1 MSEKSTRPPAIS
13 TLLGYV
19 GNLKAA
25 TKTGKNDLLIV
36 EPVSIGDI
44 FQTLTL
50 VNQLKRSR
58 KTEKINFVSS
68 RRSTQIIKLF
78 NNVNNVL
85 ELNHLHIDYS
95 KMELLANSKWYE
107 SQQSIILPCTANHI
121 VATEGHSGTTE
132 WVSAFLLE
140 NPMEFRK
147 KNLGLPASARP
158 ELPEIPQA
166 KREAALASALRQGLK
181 PDSLIIFNH
190 AHSAKPLPPS
200 IYQPLLDLFP
210 GGIYFDAWDKDAP
223 KWAKPLQ
230 MSLADVPVFADF
242 AGSVLTVRSGMT
254 DLLSMSKANIYTIY
268 PDTNWLSPWFQEDPR
283 AVAAFRSHGIR
294 DLQLNPDSMEK
305 KIFIENAYTTRR
317 MGEKIRQVVSGKIPA
332 DG

>member
-1 MSEKSTRPPAIS
+1 MSEKSTSPPAIS
-13 TLLGYV
+13 ALLVYV
-19 GNLKAA
+19 ENLKAA
-25 TKTGKNDLLIV
+25 TKTGKNDLLIF
-36 EPVSIGDI
+36 EPQSIGDV

-50 VNQLKRSR
+50 INQLKKS
-58 KTEKINFVSS
+58 KKAEKINFISS
-68 RRSTQIIKLF
+68 KRSTPIIRLF
-78 NNVNNVL
+78 NNVDNVL
-85 ELNHLHIDYS
+85 ELIHCDYS
-95 KMELLANSKWYE
+95 RLELLSNSKWYS
-107 SQQSIILPCTANHI
+107 SQKTIILPCAANHI
-121 VATEGHSGTTE
+121 VAHEGSDGTTE

-147 KNLGLPASARP
+147 KILGLPASARP
-158 ELPEIPQA
+158 ALPEIPQA

-190 AHSAKPLPPS
+190 AYSAKPLPPS
-200 IYQPLLDLFP
+200 IYQQLLDLFP
-210 GGIYFDAWDKDAP
+210 GGIYFDAWDKGAP

-254 DLLSMSKANIYTIY
+254 ELLSMSKANIYTIY

-294 DLQLNPDSMEK
+294 DLQLNPDSTEK
-305 KIFIENAYTTRR
+305 KIFIENTYTTRR
-317 MGEKIRQVVSGKIPA
+317 IGEKIRKVVSGEIPA